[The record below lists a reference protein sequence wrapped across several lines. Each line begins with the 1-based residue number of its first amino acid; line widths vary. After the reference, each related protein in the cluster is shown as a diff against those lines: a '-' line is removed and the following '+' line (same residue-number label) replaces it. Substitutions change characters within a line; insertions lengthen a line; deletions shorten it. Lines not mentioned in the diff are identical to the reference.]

1 MTRWTDLKPDIQAQ
15 RVAKKRL
22 IIAVATRAFVRD
34 GYRQTSLVMIA
45 KELGISKAA
54 LYRYV
59 SSKEDL
65 LLASQKEICN
75 LAISSLTYGNRHGRT
90 GLEKLQLGLVAYLSE
105 MLELF
110 GTAVLDVDM
119 RDLSP
124 ECAAEI
130 AHMNDRVRQDLRML
144 LELGM
149 ADGSVITVNTLIAMA
164 QVMGSYET
172 ICKQYQGLSGWH
184 AQDVAEAAV
193 ELATRGLDAWPK
205 ASLLSTLSIDP
216 TRSKDVAKDVASA

>member
-1 MTRWTDLKPDIQAQ
+1 MTRWTDLNPDIQAQ
-15 RVAKKRL
+15 RIAKKRL

-34 GYRQTSLVMIA
+34 GYRQTSLAMIA
-45 KELGISKAA
+45 KELGISKPA

-59 SSKEDL
+59 NSKEDL

-75 LAISSLTYGNRHGRT
+75 LALSSLAQGNTHGRT
-90 GLEKLQLGLVAYLSE
+90 GLEKLQLGLVSYLTE

-110 GTAVLDVDM
+110 GTAVLDVEM

-130 AHMNDRVRQDLRML
+130 AHMNDRVRQELRML

-149 ADGSVITVNTLIAMA
+149 ADGSVIAANTLIAMA
-164 QVMGSYET
+164 QITGSYES

-184 AQDVAEAAV
+184 ARDVAEAAV

-205 ASLLSTLSIDP
+205 AGLLSTLAIDP
-216 TRSKDVAKDVASA
+216 TQSKDVASA